1 MSDDV
6 NNIMI
11 ILSSPSGAGKTTIT
25 KKIQQKYQSFKIS
38 VSHTTRKPRPNE
50 IDGVDYFF
58 ISKEKFKKLIDE
70 KKFYEHAK
78 IFDNYYGTL
87 KKSVDDMF
95 KKNDIIFD
103 IDWQGT
109 KQLSK
114 FKNLN
119 LIKIF
124 LLPPN
129 KNELKLRLIKRNQDS
144 PDEVE
149 RRFKGFDNDI
159 LHWEDYDYI
168 IINENLEN
176 CYKQIES
183 IILKNKSNQSFSY
196 NSVIS

>member
-6 NNIMI
+6 NNIMV

-183 IILKNKSNQSFSY
+183 IIFKNKSNQSFSY